1 MAAGCILIAQQP
13 AKKQANLVPTAVAN
27 QQLEQANVLSLFLP
41 FTLVE

>member
-13 AKKQANLVPTAVAN
+13 AKKRANLVPTAVAN
-27 QQLEQANVLSLFLP
+27 QQQANVLSLFLP